1 MNVASLVGVVAAAYL
16 REELQADTGALQS
29 TARYVLNLSAEQ
41 VAAVARTVLADPF
54 LSDRIDIKLP
64 ISLVSGQ
71 GLPEETLTTE
81 SATFY
86 RNADCPK
93 AAYLLAEHEHGEDA
107 SIREIAKLGPPELLE
122 RIDLWVRE
130 ASKGLPIAQEQQK
143 WWEKALIGLRD
154 LRIVSID
161 RFAAYILR
169 TRRENDEAG
178 RPIIDAL
185 GAAMPA
191 LRLPND
197 PACFGS
203 LKERQRG
210 HASAW
215 KQQFNNAHKRR
226 AGLLL
231 KQTSSQ
237 LLLSEEDLRNAFEK
251 VAHQIP
257 NACHPALEAF
267 IEAPSGWNAQAEA
280 LAEHDWEQIKP
291 IFDGLQREKFN
302 LGKNTLEYFGELEEG
317 KLDDEEREYLKL
329 LSKRSEKIDED
340 TDFYEAHRS
349 EIKDD
354 KKLKSAWDRF
364 VYGRPIEKTDFI
376 AGICAVMEPLYN
388 RMPPGD
394 QRKLK
399 IKCESATKRDL
410 RSLNYEAGLY
420 FAHRYA
426 GLRRLFGGII
436 DWDVGDLFEFDR
448 LVTDWKKGD
457 KTKNKLNTSTAKPAL
472 QLKFVVELET
482 TTDGDS
488 IQKHSTQLIWRYNPS
503 CVASQLVDDWWRLTQ
518 NPFTACRTQREFT
531 ADKSIDLAN
540 VKTFMPAF
548 DRDRGSFV
556 PTAKPD
562 RNLDTLWRRNLKECV
577 DQAYLSALDAKALEE
592 AFTTFECAYKLA
604 IGDFSA
610 KGGGADSVL
619 NQTTAYAALL
629 ERVLT
634 LAKGDRNRDKL
645 LKPLLMIGVAPVDG
659 GRPAAVVAPWHPMRL
674 AAIWRKSKLAVDL
687 VSQVL
692 GSIEAEGDPKLFFRD
707 IAHDFEH
714 ALYPEIVPIW
724 TNDGPQLL
732 TVSDVVA
739 DYSLHEPS
747 VADPKGENDTNESPA
762 EGSSCVHDLV
772 KRYLALQPH
781 ERSNMSVV
789 LFNCDSARLP
799 QAVVAKIG
807 GMQDDDD
814 DVRCQVLLRHIESQK
829 LRNIYCSILSSEA
842 TADAYSASE
851 ASQDFMARLRIS
863 VIADQAPSPNPKDGH
878 PYDIV
883 FSQDV
888 ISRHSQVEWYLEQSE
903 PADIHTL
910 LPSRWSRRRPAARDD
925 LKSAVFLCCPVQSAE
940 GWAYVSAVASVFKGD
955 RDETTAK
962 RLVPVRQLD
971 FADGRTKR
979 IFEETHDLGNWVVNF
994 DELLDRRQLM
1004 NHQVRVIRYK
1014 QLSTQGRNLI
1024 ISSRAPMTLLRS
1036 MIVSRLKE
1044 LQLPL
1049 TDAEVRTLADRLID
1063 DANDVS
1069 GDIVLRAA
1077 TCGQSAS
1084 ELLGIVLSRRILR
1097 DDLGTDQLIGW
1108 YFLDD
1113 YASWLGQREQQI
1125 ADLLAICPQVADD
1138 GTLRITLAVS
1148 EAKYVEIESLAAKRK
1163 ESQKQLRDTLERL
1176 EDAVFGDPERLDRQS
1191 WLARLAD
1198 LMLDGIRV
1206 PAARG
1211 IDLGEWRRAMREGRC
1226 EVHLKGLSHVFIPTS
1241 FDLDDPTI
1249 ATEVADARDAYQE
1262 IIGRKPLKQLLM
1274 AYWHDQSTADVRRGM
1289 GFYHMDFEPTWRA
1302 PGSGVALLRSAYGAP
1317 VRQPESRPALSDPE
1331 PTPEEPAEM
1340 QAGTSIEILLP
1351 TPAPSSNASLLVDS
1365 SPSQAQAH
1373 WAYSE
1378 IGDVI
1383 ASVLH
1388 LAPIPPQEEE
1398 WLKQTAFSTRSALQ
1412 QLQLQAKLIDSALTP
1427 NSALLKFAGNANLTV
1442 EQVLKKRSEL
1452 LTTYG
1457 LNVISIRPE
1466 PGAVLIAVERPKR
1479 QTIDIRALWADWSPA
1494 SDGWGNQELM
1504 IAVQENSG
1512 APLFL
1517 SPGKNHAPHTL
1528 IAGSTGSGKSVLLQ
1542 NIILGI
1548 AATNTPE
1555 QARIVLIDPKQGVDY
1570 FAFDRLPHIDEGV
1583 IDDQL
1588 SATQRLEE
1596 LVAEMDRRYI
1606 RFKERRVAN
1615 LAGYNAKVA
1624 VDDRLPV
1631 IWLIHDE
1638 FAEWMLTEDYKD
1650 AVSAIVQR
1658 LGVKARAAGIYL
1670 IFAAQRPDANV
1681 MPMQLRSNLGN
1692 RLILRVDSEG
1702 TSEIALGEKGAER
1715 LLGKG
1720 HLLAKLEGERG
1731 LIYAQVPFVDIEFVE
1746 TLVTKM
1752 LKERTVA

>member
-1 MNVASLVGVVAAAYL
+1 MNVASLVGAVAAAYL
-16 REELQADTGALQS
+16 REELQTDTGAAQS

-41 VAAVARTVLADPF
+41 VAAVARAVLADPY
-54 LSDRIDIKLP
+54 LKERIDIKLP
-64 ISLVSGQ
+64 ISLVSDQ
-71 GLPEETLTTE
+71 GLPDETLTTE
-81 SATFY
+81 NATFY

-130 ASKGLPIAQEQQK
+130 ASTGLPIAQEQQR
-143 WWEKALIGLRD
+143 WWEKALTGLRD

-161 RFAAYILR
+161 RFAVYILR
-169 TRRENDEAG
+169 TRRENEDTG

-215 KQQFNNAHKRR
+215 RQQFNNAHKRR
-226 AGLLL
+226 SGLLL

-257 NACHPALEAF
+257 NVCHPTIEAF
-267 IEAPSGWNAQAEA
+267 IRAPSGWNAQAEA
-280 LAEHDWEQIKP
+280 LAEQDWEQIKP
-291 IFDGLQREKFN
+291 IFDGLQRDKFN
-302 LGKNTLEYFGELEEG
+302 LGKNTLEYFSELEED
-317 KLDDEEREYLKL
+317 KLEDEEREYLKL

-364 VYGRPIEKTDFI
+364 VYGRPIETTDFI

-388 RMPPGD
+388 RMPPGN

-426 GLRRLFGGII
+426 GLRRLFSGKI
-436 DWDVGDLFEFDR
+436 DWDVGDLFEFDQ
-448 LVTDWKKGD
+448 LVSDWKKGD
-457 KTKNKLNTSTAKPAL
+457 RAKNKLNTSTAKPAL

-482 TTDGDS
+482 TTDEDS

-503 CVASQLVDDWWRLTQ
+503 CVASQLVDDWGRLTQ
-518 NPFTACRTQREFT
+518 NPFPACRTQREFT

-556 PTAKPD
+556 PAAKPD
-562 RNLDTLWRRNLKECV
+562 RNLDVFWRKNLRECV
-577 DQAYLSALDAKALEE
+577 DQAYLSAQDAKTLGE
-592 AFTTFECAYKLA
+592 AFATFESAYKLA
-604 IGDFSA
+604 VVDFPK
-610 KGGGADSVL
+610 KGGGADSIL

-629 ERVLT
+629 ETVLT
-634 LAKGDRNRDKL
+634 LAKGDRNRNKL
-645 LKPLLMIGVAPVDG
+645 LKPLLMIGVAPIDG

-674 AAIWRKSKLAVDL
+674 AAIWRKYQLAIDL

-692 GSIEAEGDPKLFFRD
+692 ASIEAEGDPKLFFRD
-707 IAHDFEH
+707 IAQDFEH
-714 ALYPEIVPIW
+714 VLYPEIVAIW
-724 TNDGPQLL
+724 TNDGPQFL
-732 TVSDVVA
+732 TASDVVA
-739 DYSLHEPS
+739 DYSLHEPPI
-747 VADPKGENDTNESPA
+747 ADPRSENDTNESPA

-772 KRYLALQPH
+772 KRYIALQPH

-807 GMQDDDD
+807 DIQDDED

-863 VIADQAPSPNPKDGH
+863 VIADQAPPPNPKDGH

-888 ISRHSQVEWYLEQSE
+888 ISRHAQLEWYLEQGE
-903 PADIHTL
+903 PADIRKL
-910 LPSRWSRRRPAARDD
+910 LPSRWSRRRAAARDD

-940 GWAYVSAVASVFKGD
+940 GWAYISAVASIFKGD
-955 RDETTAK
+955 RDESTSK
-962 RLVPVRQLD
+962 RLLPVRQLD

-1014 QLSTQGRNLI
+1014 QISTQGRNLI

-1036 MIVSRLKE
+1036 MIMSRLRA

-1049 TDAEVRTLADRLID
+1049 TDSEIRTLADRLID
-1063 DANDVS
+1063 EANDVS

-1084 ELLGIVLSRRILR
+1084 ELMGIVLSRRMLR

-1125 ADLLAICPQVADD
+1125 ADLLAICPQVAED
-1138 GTLRITLAVS
+1138 GTLMITLAVS

-1176 EDAVFGDPERLDRQS
+1176 EDAIFGDPERLDRQS

-1198 LMLDGIRV
+1198 LMLDGIRI

-1226 EVHLKGLSHVFIPTS
+1226 KVHLKGLSHVFVPTS
-1241 FDLDDPTI
+1241 SDADDPTI
-1249 ATEVADARDAYQE
+1249 ATEIADVRYAYQE
-1262 IIGRKPLKQLLM
+1262 IIGRKALKQLLM
-1274 AYWHDQSTADVRRGM
+1274 AYWHDQSTADVRREM
-1289 GFYHMDFEPTWRA
+1289 DFFHMDFEPIWRT
-1302 PGSGVALLRSAYGAP
+1302 PGSGIAPLRNAYRMPVQRPTSLPTLPVLEPLLDA
-1317 VRQPESRPALSDPE
+1317 
-1331 PTPEEPAEM
+1331 PAEM
-1340 QAGTSIEILLP
+1340 PNEPSIEDLAPQPVSGESVPLP
-1351 TPAPSSNASLLVDS
+1351 VDS
-1365 SPSQAQAH
+1365 SRAQTQAH
-1373 WAYSE
+1373 WAYSK
-1378 IGDVI
+1378 IGDLI
-1383 ASVLH
+1383 ASALH
-1388 LAPIPPQEEE
+1388 SAPIAPEEDG
-1398 WLKQTAFSTRSALQ
+1398 WLQQTAFSTRSALQ
-1412 QLQLQAKLIDSALTP
+1412 QLQLQAKLVGSALTP

-1457 LNVISIRPE
+1457 LNVISVRPE
-1466 PGAVLIAVERPKR
+1466 PGAVTISVERPKR
-1479 QTIDIRALWADWSPA
+1479 QTIDIRSLWADWSPT
-1494 SDGWGNQELM
+1494 SSGWGNQELL
-1504 IAVQENSG
+1504 IAAQENSG

-1517 SPGKNHAPHTL
+1517 SPGKDHAPHTL
-1528 IAGSTGSGKSVLLQ
+1528 IAGSTGSGKSVLMQ

-1570 FAFDRLPHIDEGV
+1570 FAFDRLPHIDGGIV
-1583 IDDQL
+1583 DDQIM
-1588 SATQRLEE
+1588 ATQRLEE
-1596 LVAEMDRRYI
+1596 LVAEMDLRYA
-1606 RFKERRVAN
+1606 RFKEKRVSN
-1615 LAGYNAKVA
+1615 LAAYNAEA
-1624 VDDRLPV
+1624 PLRERLPV

-1638 FAEWMLTEDYKD
+1638 FAEWMLTEEYKG

-1670 IFAAQRPDANV
+1670 IFAAQRPDAYV

-1715 LLGKG
+1715 LLGRG
-1720 HLLAKLEGERG
+1720 HLLAKLEGNREM
-1731 LIYAQVPFVDIEFVE
+1731 IYAQVPFVEIGFVD
-1746 TLVTKM
+1746 TLIGKM
-1752 LKERTVA
+1752 LHARS

>member
-1 MNVASLVGVVAAAYL
+1 MNVASLVGAVAAAYL
-16 REELQADTGALQS
+16 REELQADTGAVQS

-41 VAAVARTVLADPF
+41 VAAVARAVLADPF
-54 LSDRIDIKLP
+54 LKERIDIKLP

-71 GLPEETLTTE
+71 GLPDETLTTE

-143 WWEKALIGLRD
+143 WWEKALTGLRD

-161 RFAAYILR
+161 RFAVYILR
-169 TRRENDEAG
+169 TRRETEEAG

-226 AGLLL
+226 SGLLL

-257 NACHPALEAF
+257 NACHPAIEAF
-267 IEAPSGWNAQAEA
+267 IAAPSGWNAQAEA
-280 LAEHDWEQIKP
+280 LAEQDWEQIKP

-302 LGKNTLEYFGELEEG
+302 LGKNTLEYFSELEED
-317 KLDDEEREYLKL
+317 KLEDEEREYLKL

-364 VYGRPIEKTDFI
+364 VYGRPIETSDFI

-388 RMPPGD
+388 RMPSGD

-426 GLRRLFGGII
+426 GLRRLFGGMI
-436 DWDVGDLFEFDR
+436 DWDVGDLFEFDK
-448 LVTDWKKGD
+448 LVSDWKKGD
-457 KTKNKLNTSTAKPAL
+457 KAKNKLNTSTAKPAL
-472 QLKFVVELET
+472 QLRFVVELET

-503 CVASQLVDDWWRLTQ
+503 CVASQLVDDWGRLTQ

-531 ADKSIDLAN
+531 AEKSIDLAN

-556 PTAKPD
+556 PAAKPD
-562 RNLDTLWRRNLKECV
+562 RNLDALWRKNLKECV
-577 DQAYLSALDAKALEE
+577 DQVYLSAQDAKTLVD
-592 AFTTFECAYKLA
+592 AFATFESAYKLA
-604 IGDFSA
+604 IVDFST

-629 ERVLT
+629 EAVLT

-645 LKPLLMIGVAPVDG
+645 LKPLLMIGVAPIDG

-724 TNDGPQLL
+724 TNDGPQFL
-732 TVSDVVA
+732 TISDVVA
-739 DYSLHEPS
+739 DYSLHEPP

-772 KRYLALQPH
+772 KRYLTLQPH
-781 ERSNMSVV
+781 ERSNLSVV

-799 QAVVAKIG
+799 QAVVTKIG
-807 GMQDDDD
+807 GMQDDEG

-863 VIADQAPSPNPKDGH
+863 VIADQAPPPNPKDGH

-888 ISRHSQVEWYLEQSE
+888 ISRHAQLEWYLEQSE
-903 PADIHTL
+903 PADIRTL

-925 LKSAVFLCCPVQSAE
+925 LKSAVFLCCPIQSAE
-940 GWAYVSAVASVFKGD
+940 GWAYISAVASIFKGD
-955 RDETTAK
+955 RDESTSK
-962 RLVPVRQLD
+962 RLLPVRQLD

-1014 QLSTQGRNLI
+1014 QISTQGRNLV

-1036 MIVSRLKE
+1036 MIMCRIRV

-1084 ELLGIVLSRRILR
+1084 ELMGIVLSRRMLR

-1125 ADLLAICPQVADD
+1125 ADLLAICPQVAED

-1176 EDAVFGDPERLDRQS
+1176 EDAIFGDPERLDRQS

-1198 LMLDGIRV
+1198 LMLDGIRI

-1226 EVHLKGLSHVFIPTS
+1226 EVNLKGLSHVFVPTS
-1241 FDLDDPTI
+1241 SDADDPTI
-1249 ATEVADARDAYQE
+1249 ATEVADARNAYQE
-1262 IIGRKPLKQLLM
+1262 IIGRKALKQLLM
-1274 AYWHDQSTADVRRGM
+1274 AYWHNQNTADVRRGM
-1289 GFYHMDFEPTWRA
+1289 DFFHMDFEPTWRV
-1302 PGSGVALLRSAYGAP
+1302 PGSGVALLHGAFRAHARKP
-1317 VRQPESRPALSDPE
+1317 ASQPTPPIPE
-1331 PTPEEPAEM
+1331 PTLKTPAEM
-1340 QAGTSIEILLP
+1340 PTEPSIENSP
-1351 TPAPSSNASLLVDS
+1351 SVPSSGHSAPLPIDLS
-1365 SPSQAQAH
+1365 SVQTPPH
-1373 WAYSE
+1373 WAYS
-1378 IGDVI
+1378 VI
-1383 ASVLH
+1383 AEFVAPAAYA
-1388 LAPIPPQEEE
+1388 APISPEDEE
-1398 WLKQTAFSTRSALQ
+1398 WLKQIAFSTRGALQ
-1412 QLQLQAKLIDSALTP
+1412 QLQLQAKSIGSALTP
-1427 NSALLKFAGNANLTV
+1427 NSALLRFAGNANLTV

-1457 LNVISIRPE
+1457 LNVISVRPE
-1466 PGAVLIAVERPKR
+1466 PGAVIIAVERPKR
-1479 QTIDIRALWADWSPA
+1479 QTIDIRSLWSGWTPA
-1494 SDGWGNQELM
+1494 SSGWGNQELM

-1512 APLFL
+1512 DPLFL
-1517 SPGKNHAPHTL
+1517 SPGKDHAPHTL
-1528 IAGSTGSGKSVLLQ
+1528 IAGSTGSGKSVLMQ

-1555 QARIVLIDPKQGVDY
+1555 QAKIVLIDPKQGVDY
-1570 FAFDRLPHIDEGV
+1570 FAFDRLPHIDGGV

-1588 SATQRLEE
+1588 TATQRLEE
-1596 LVAEMDRRYI
+1596 LVAEMDRRYTL
-1606 RFKERRVAN
+1606 FKEKRVSN
-1615 LAGYNAKVA
+1615 LTAYNAKVA
-1624 VDDRLPV
+1624 VNDRLPV

-1650 AVSAIVQR
+1650 AVSSIVQR

-1731 LIYAQVPFVDIEFVE
+1731 GIYAQVPFVDIEFVE
-1746 TLVTKM
+1746 MLITKM
-1752 LKERTVA
+1752 LKERAAS